1 MLAGDLADTHAKLNA
16 LVRSVGDERERAE
29 ESRSLV
35 GELRQELA
43 AARHP
48 GAQAPPA
55 ATARPCRPTRSPRSS
70 G

>member
-29 ESRSLV
+29 ESRSQL

-43 AARHP
+43 QLLIIRRAGER
-48 GAQAPPA
+48 G
-55 ATARPCRPTRSPRSS
+55 TARRCRPTRSPRSS